1 MKQLSFTCDTNMVA
15 EDEATGSSHEA
26 DGHDSGRQATAIAV
40 TICRLQPSS
49 CHRTADYS
57 RTGTLLILAQGQSL
71 QVFCSL
77 GWAFGSKACT
87 WIYAHEGASHTCIYI
102 VLCSASFGCWL
113 SVFDMSPAVVDFASQ
128 AHAIISTQASMV
140 IWYMMMVVL

>member
-26 DGHDSGRQATAIAV
+26 DGHDSGRQATAVADV
-40 TICRLQPSS
+40 TICRLQRSS
-49 CHRTADYS
+49 CHPTADYS
-57 RTGTLLILAQGQSL
+57 RTAGDTVCLLAQGQSL

-87 WIYAHEGASHTCIYI
+87 
-102 VLCSASFGCWL
+102 
-113 SVFDMSPAVVDFASQ
+113 
-128 AHAIISTQASMV
+128 
-140 IWYMMMVVL
+140 